1 MEGEVRAR
9 RRRPTYR
16 RGVTRRPAR
25 LGLPLVAVLAT
36 VLAGCAATGS
46 TTASDEAS
54 RSAATAGPSPAEG
67 PPGSRAPSD
76 PDAAR
81 VTAQPRTRAMSEPR
95 RSSPSIP
102 ALGLGPVPVV
112 RYRGRP
118 DDARGTRI
126 QNGGPAASPRGPGG
140 GVGPGEVGNFIVTG
154 HRTSHSAPFR
164 ELPDLRAGDQVRV
177 RSGRW
182 ELVYRVTATRRTSFR
197 SPRSLAEQ
205 AAPVPGRPGASPS
218 RPMITLST
226 CATPEDHAV
235 GNYWSD
241 RFGNPEHRIDKIG
254 VLVRQTRV
262 DG

>member
-1 MEGEVRAR
+1 M
-9 RRRPTYR
+9 
-16 RGVTRRPAR
+16 TRRPAR
-25 LGLPLVAVLAT
+25 LWLPFVAVLAT
-36 VLAGCAATGS
+36 VLAGCSATGS

-54 RSAATAGPSPAEG
+54 RSAALGGPSPAG
-67 PPGSRAPSD
+67 HPTVSQAPSD
-76 PDAAR
+76 PDAAG
-81 VTAQPRTRAMSEPR
+81 VATPTRTREMPAPR
-95 RSSPSIP
+95 RASLSIP
-102 ALGLGPVPVV
+102 ALGVRSVPVV

-126 QNGGPAASPRGPGG
+126 QDGGPTASPRGPGG

-164 ELPDLRAGDQVRV
+164 DLPELRTGDQVRV
-177 RSGRW
+177 RSGPW
-182 ELVYRVTATRRTSFR
+182 VLVYRVTATRRTSFR

-218 RPMITLST
+218 RSMITLST
-226 CATPEDHAV
+226 CATPEDHAA

-254 VLVRQTRV
+254 VLVRQSRV
-262 DG
+262 RG